1 MLLSEE
7 GIISMPPRHQASNE
21 EYCDYIGAEEAS
33 VLANRS
39 L

>member
-1 MLLSEE
+1 MLLSKE
-7 GIISMPPRHQASNE
+7 GIISMPHRHQASNE
-21 EYCDYIGAEEAS
+21 EYCDYIGAEAAF